1 MKKLLLVLLV
11 MGVMIASVSMT
22 YADEAVAKKEGLQ
35 QIFEECGIG
44 ALLFPEW
51 AVGASVSN
59 FIWDYGTTATTSGL
73 TTPDACK
80 GGKAKLAFYI
90 YQSYDSIEK
99 DLAKGDG
106 KYLDM
111 LVVLSEKTGE
121 KEKFI
126 QDLREELR
134 ESIES
139 SCYSCKDRLEK
150 AKLMYKTIQDL
161 A

>member
-1 MKKLLLVLLV
+1 MKKLFLVLLLT
-11 MGVMIASVSMT
+11 GVMIASVSIT
-22 YADEAVAKKEGLQ
+22 YAEEKETKDLQ
-35 QIFEECGIG
+35 EIYEECGIG
-44 ALLFPEW
+44 ALLFPTW
-51 AVGASVSN
+51 PVGASVSN
-59 FIWDYGTTATTSGL
+59 FIWDWGTTATTSGL

-111 LVVLSEKTGE
+111 LALLSGKPMKG
-121 KEKFI
+121 KEEFIEDIRVKF
-126 QDLREELR
+126 REAV
-134 ESIES
+134 ESN
-139 SCYSCKDRLEK
+139 CYASLDRLQK
-150 AKLMYKTIQDL
+150 AKLMFAIVQDS

>member
-1 MKKLLLVLLV
+1 MKKVLIVLLLT
-11 MGVMIASVSMT
+11 GAMITSASII
-22 YADEAVAKKEGLQ
+22 YAEETKDLKG
-35 QIFEECGIG
+35 IFEECGIG
-44 ALLFPEW
+44 AMLFPDW
-51 AVGASVSN
+51 PIGASVSN
-59 FIWDYGTTATTSGL
+59 FTWDWGSTASTSGL

-80 GGKAKLAFYI
+80 GGKVKLASYI

-121 KEKFI
+121 KERFV
-126 QDLREELR
+126 QNLREKLR
-134 ESIES
+134 ETVES
-139 SCYSCKDRLEK
+139 NCYSCKDRLEK
-150 AKLMYKTIQDL
+150 AKLMYSIVQDL

>member
-1 MKKLLLVLLV
+1 MKKLFLILLLV
-11 MGVMIASVSMT
+11 GVMIASAAMT
-22 YADEAVAKKEGLQ
+22 CAAETETKEGLQ

-51 AVGASVSN
+51 PVGASVSN
-59 FIWDYGTTATTSGL
+59 FVWDWGTTATTSGL
-73 TTPDACK
+73 TTPDSCK

-121 KEKFI
+121 KERFI
-126 QDLREELR
+126 QDLRENIR
-134 ESIES
+134 EAIES
-139 SCYSCKDRLEK
+139 GCYSCKDRLEK

>member
-1 MKKLLLVLLV
+1 MKKLFLILLLA
-11 MGVMIASVSMT
+11 GVMIASASIT
-22 YADEAVAKKEGLQ
+22 YAAETETKDLQ
-35 QIFEECGIG
+35 GIYEECGIG
-44 ALLFPEW
+44 ALLFPDW

-59 FIWDYGTTATTSGL
+59 FIWDYGTTASTSGL
-73 TTPDACK
+73 TTPDSCK

-121 KEKFI
+121 KERFV
-126 QDLREELR
+126 QDLRENLR
-134 ESIES
+134 EAVES
-139 SCYSCKDRLEK
+139 NCYSCKDRLEK
-150 AKLMYKTIQDL
+150 AKLMFTTIQDL

>member
-11 MGVMIASVSMT
+11 MGMMIASVSMT
-22 YADEAVAKKEGLQ
+22 YAEEAESKEGLQ

-51 AVGASVSN
+51 AIGASVSN

-73 TTPDACK
+73 TTPDSCK

-121 KEKFI
+121 KERFV
-126 QDLREELR
+126 QDLREKLR
-134 ESIES
+134 ETIES
-139 SCYSCKDRLEK
+139 NCYSCKDRFEK
-150 AKLMYKTIQDL
+150 AKLMYTVIQDL